1 MNPFN
6 KLDDQ
11 SRRQFLSSTARTA
24 FGVSLGGASASW
36 FSSAEAAEAIA
47 KSNGKAKNVIY
58 LYMAGGMT
66 HIDTFDPK
74 PEAPSEYRGP
84 IKAISTKVD
93 GIQLGQH
100 LEKTAKHT
108 DKMAIVRSMTSSQ
121 GAHSQGNYHIHT
133 SYT

>member
-6 KLDDQ
+6 QLNEQ
-11 SRRQFLSSTARTA
+11 SRRSFLTNTARTA
-24 FGVSLGGASASW
+24 FGVTLGGASASW
-36 FSSAEAAEAIA
+36 FSSAEAAEAIE

-74 PEAPSEYRGP
+74 PDAPSEYRGP

-100 LEKTAKHT
+100 FERTAKHT
-108 DKMAIVRSMTSSQ
+108 DKIVPARSMTS
-121 GAHSQGNYHIHT
+121 I
-133 SYT
+133 